1 MRRVVAILFSFVL
14 VYGGVAWAL
23 GKCLSHHSKHEHPI
37 KDRDSH
43 SHTSTNL
50 FDSRDSSWPVIH
62 CPPAE
67 MRIGPAA
74 QSSPTHLSRPH
85 RIATLHAPL
94 LHEAAALAFRNSHW
108 LDAVFRRM
116 PASFYPKDLGR
127 HLLFSILQ
135 I

>member
-1 MRRVVAILFSFVL
+1 MKSVAAILFSVVL

-23 GKCLSHHSKHEHPI
+23 GKCLNHSQHEHSLQ
-37 KDRDSH
+37 DRDSH
-43 SHTSTNL
+43 SHGSPSLNS
-50 FDSRDSSWPVIH
+50 SRDSSRPAIH

-67 MRIGPAA
+67 MRIGPVV

-85 RIATLHAPL
+85 RVATLHGPL
-94 LHEAAALAFRNSHW
+94 FHEAAALAFRNSHW